1 MKVLLRDYDLWKLKV
16 PTGRVIGDCTCRY
29 EHLDLLVIRLQTN
42 EGHSA
47 WGFGETVSDG
57 VFSTPAPWIRRM
69 PSLAEIRYNFERNV
83 WPILRDKNPFQLSN
97 QQPQPFPGYS
107 YLALAIRIALWDLMA
122 QVANLPLYEILG
134 GGPDKKRVRAYA
146 SGLDCPL
153 SDEEAAALFR
163 SFVSRGFTAVKV
175 KVGKPDAE
183 QDLKRLQ
190 LVREVVGKDV
200 EIAIDANE
208 AWDCDEAI
216 RRVSFFQKEGI
227 HLAYVEDLLP
237 ATDLEGTARLNASIE
252 PDVIGHDYLTEPK
265 ELRRFVERKAFSRL
279 RVNGDLDYAR
289 ACADLA
295 LEFGTPLVFGNSM
308 FELNVHPALA
318 LPKVDRMEF
327 SDLAWNLMPI
337 TPVRFEAGYGLA
349 PEGPGHGLAPN
360 PEFLLEWNHPEESPK
375 R

>member
-1 MKVLLRDYDLWKLKV
+1 MKALLCGYELWKLKV
-16 PTGRVIGDCTCRY
+16 PTGRVIGDCTCHY
-29 EHLDLLVIRLQTN
+29 ENLDLLVICLKTE
-42 EGHSA
+42 EGHCG
-47 WGFGETVSDG
+47 WGFGETVSEG
-57 VFSTPAPWIRRM
+57 VFSTPAPWIRPM
-69 PSLAEIRYNFERNV
+69 PALTEIRLNFERNV
-83 WPILRDKNPFQLSN
+83 WPILQNRNPFQLSN
-97 QQPQPFPGYS
+97 QQPRLFPGYS
-107 YLALAIRIALWDLMA
+107 YLAVAIRIALWDLMA
-122 QVANLPLYEILG
+122 QAANLPLYEILG
-134 GGPDKKRVRAYA
+134 GGPEKKKVRAYA

-153 SDEEAAALFR
+153 SDEEASALFR
-163 SFVSRGFTAVKV
+163 SFVNRGFTAVKV
-175 KVGKPDAE
+175 KVGKPDAR

-190 LVREVVGKDV
+190 LVREIVGKDV

-216 RRVSFFQKEGI
+216 RRVSLFQKEGI
-227 HLAYVEDLLP
+227 CLAYVEDLLP
-237 ATDLEGTARLNASIE
+237 ATDVEGTARLNASIE

-295 LEFGTPLVFGNSM
+295 LEFDTPLIFGNSM

-337 TPVRFEAGYGLA
+337 APVRFEKGYGLA
-349 PEGPGHGLAPN
+349 PEGPGHGLAPK
-360 PEFLLEWNHPEESPK
+360 PEILEEWNHPEESPK